1 MIPSMG
7 RSLGFPIGGTF
18 RYGRAVSIS
27 DRPKFTVK
35 FIINGDD
42 VLVEVGVVSVN
53 AAAIGTL
60 VSVIH
65 PVNLCANDPLV
76 ATAIHRMKV

>member
-1 MIPSMG
+1 MMLQSMG
-7 RSLGFPIGGTF
+7 RSLAFPTGGTF

-27 DRPKFTVK
+27 DRPKFTV
-35 FIINGDD
+35 IINGDG
-42 VLVEVGVVSVN
+42 VLIEFGVVSVN

-65 PVNLCANDPLV
+65 PVCASDPLV
-76 ATAIHRMKV
+76 ATAILLMKV